1 MARVMLVDD
10 EYDAVF
16 ACRFILESYNYQVDG
31 FTEPNLA
38 LQAYSDGL
46 YDLILLDVRMP
57 SMDGFELYRILKGK
71 DEGAN
76 ICFITAGQIEY
87 LEPHLFG
94 SSIFLRKPFSNSE
107 LIGYTDRMI
116 KHSPII
122 K

>member
-31 FTEPNLA
+31 FTDPNLA

-87 LEPHLFG
+87 HLFG